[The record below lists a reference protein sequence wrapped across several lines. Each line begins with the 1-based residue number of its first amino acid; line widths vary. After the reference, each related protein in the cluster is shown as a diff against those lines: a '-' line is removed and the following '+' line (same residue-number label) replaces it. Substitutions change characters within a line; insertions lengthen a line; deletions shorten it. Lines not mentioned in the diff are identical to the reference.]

1 MTGEAEREESGQ
13 MSEPGEKTGAE
24 LPVVEAMSL
33 RRSGLIA
40 GYDSK

>member
-1 MTGEAEREESGQ
+1 
-13 MSEPGEKTGAE
+13 MSEPGAWEETGAG
-24 LPVVEAMSL
+24 LPVIEAMSL